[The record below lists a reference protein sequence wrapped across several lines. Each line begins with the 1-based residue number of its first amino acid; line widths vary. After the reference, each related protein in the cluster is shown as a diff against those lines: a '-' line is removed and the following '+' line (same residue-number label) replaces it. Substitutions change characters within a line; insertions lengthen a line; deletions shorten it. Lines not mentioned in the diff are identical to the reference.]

1 LLAVLLVSA
10 VTACT
15 SGVRSTQTASRA
27 ATATSAVP
35 GAVRALG
42 APGCHPASPITLWSP
57 YVPQVEGTGHGATLW
72 GLLMFPHPL
81 PARAGDQEKIVWRMT
96 GTGVVLTLQAIGPD
110 GKQHPLAWGPAAHLG
125 SSWDKP
131 GDEWGAGYVFTAP
144 GCWDLRAIR
153 GHATADVWIRVV
165 A

>member
-1 LLAVLLVSA
+1 
-10 VTACT
+10 
-15 SGVRSTQTASRA
+15 
-27 ATATSAVP
+27 
-35 GAVRALG
+35 
-42 APGCHPASPITLWSP
+42 
-57 YVPQVEGTGHGATLW
+57 
-72 GLLMFPHPL
+72 MFPHPL

-96 GTGVVLTLQAIGPD
+96 GSDFVLTLQAIGPD

-131 GDEWGAGYVFTAP
+131 GDERGADYVFTAA